1 MPQRSCAGLPAGLEA
16 QVAWLRASPLRTRGS
31 GLRASPQRT
40 RGSGLRASPQRT
52 RGSGL
57 RALLERDASA
67 HAAKHFL
74 DELEAALFA
83 LRKATA

>member
-40 RGSGLRASPQRT
+40 RGR
-52 RGSGL
+52 GL